1 MKRKLLVLAL
11 AVVAA
16 GASLCSA
23 QGRTGSLFINEVMVQ
38 NDSNLVDDFGQR
50 SGWIELYN
58 AKFAPLEISSVYIT
72 NDRNNP
78 TKYAIPLG
86 DVNTK
91 IPKRQHVVFFADN
104 MPSRGTFHV
113 SFRLE
118 PGKDNWIG
126 LYDSDKITLIDS
138 VLIPASLPAGAS
150 YARIADAADTWTVR
164 NDSGAEG
171 DYITPSS
178 SNIIRDTNPK
188 IETFA
193 ERDSNGFAMTIMAM
207 CVVFSALALLCVC
220 FMAISAI
227 NQRAARRKEQAAAA
241 DTAEA
246 TETVETGHDADEEV
260 VAAIAMALHDHFDA
274 HDRESAVL
282 TINKVKRAY
291 SPWSSKIY
299 SMRHLPQK

>member
-16 GASLCSA
+16 GASLCNA

-72 NDRNNP
+72 NDPANP

-104 MPSRGTFHV
+104 MPSRGTFHT
-113 SFRLE
+113 SFVLE

-138 VLIPASLPAGAS
+138 VTIPASLPAGAS
-150 YARIADAADTWTVR
+150 YARVADAAGSWTVR
-164 NDSGAEG
+164 ADSGAEG

-193 ERDSNGFAMTIMAM
+193 ERDANGFAMTIMAM

-220 FMAISAI
+220 FMLISAI
-227 NQRAARRKEQAAAA
+227 NQRAAKKK
-241 DTAEA
+241 
-246 TETVETGHDADEEV
+246 EV
-260 VAAIAMALHDHFDA
+260 VAVAEVAEEETFGNDANEEAIAAIAMALHDHFDA

>member
-11 AVVAA
+11 AAVAA
-16 GASLCSA
+16 GATLCNA

-72 NDRNNP
+72 NDPANP

-104 MPSRGTFHV
+104 MPSRGTFHT
-113 SFRLE
+113 SFLLE

-138 VLIPASLPAGAS
+138 VTIPASLPAGAS
-150 YARIADAADTWTVR
+150 YARVADAAEGWTVR
-164 NDSGAEG
+164 ADSGADG

-193 ERDSNGFAMTIMAM
+193 ERDANGFAMTIMAM

-220 FMAISAI
+220 FMLISAI
-227 NQRAARRKEQAAAA
+227 NQRAAKKKE
-241 DTAEA
+241 E
-246 TETVETGHDADEEV
+246 ETVVAAVEEETTFGSDASEEAI
-260 VAAIAMALHDHFDA
+260 AAIAMALHDHFDA

-299 SMRHLPQK
+299 NMRHLPQK

>member
-11 AVVAA
+11 AAVAA
-16 GASLCSA
+16 GASLCNA

-72 NDRNNP
+72 DDPANP

-104 MPSRGTFHV
+104 MPSRGTFHT
-113 SFRLE
+113 SFQLK
-118 PGKDNWIG
+118 PGKSNWIG

-138 VLIPASLPAGAS
+138 VTIPASLPAGAS
-150 YARIADAADTWTVR
+150 YARTADAAATWAIRT
-164 NDSGAEG
+164 DSGAEG

-178 SNIIRDTNPK
+178 SNIICDTNPK

-193 ERDSNGFAMTIMAM
+193 ERDSNGLAMTIMAM
-207 CVVFSALALLCVC
+207 CVVFSALALLCIC
-220 FMAISAI
+220 FMLISAI
-227 NQRAARRKEQAAAA
+227 NQRAAKKKESVEIAEAAAEP
-241 DTAEA
+241 TL
-246 TETVETGHDADEEV
+246 GSDASEEV
-260 VAAIAMALHDHFDA
+260 IAAIAMALHDHFDA

-299 SMRHLPQK
+299 SMRQLPQK

>member
-16 GASLCSA
+16 GASLCNA

-72 NDRNNP
+72 NDPANP

-104 MPSRGTFHV
+104 MPSRGTFHT
-113 SFRLE
+113 SFVLE

-138 VLIPASLPAGAS
+138 VTIPASLPAGAS
-150 YARIADAADTWTVR
+150 YARVADAAGSWTVR
-164 NDSGAEG
+164 ADSGAEG

-193 ERDSNGFAMTIMAM
+193 ERDANGFAMTIMAM

-220 FMAISAI
+220 FMLISAI
-227 NQRAARRKEQAAAA
+227 NQRAAKKK
-241 DTAEA
+241 
-246 TETVETGHDADEEV
+246 EV
-260 VAAIAMALHDHFDA
+260 VTVAEVAEEETFGNDANEEAIAAIAMALHDHFDA

>member
-78 TKYAIPLG
+78 TKYAVPLG

-150 YARIADAADTWTVR
+150 YARTADAADTWTVR
-164 NDSGAEG
+164 NDSGADG

-220 FMAISAI
+220 FMVISAI
-227 NQRAARRKEQAAAA
+227 NQRAARKKEQAVAA